1 MDKSLSTRIERMQQK
16 AAEIEANAIL
26 QLPLWPEAKRGTP
39 NTFLRSALFSAIQG
53 KDRNYLEGK
62 KLASQDGFTV
72 TYTGQQLNQEDLT
85 LWETLVHLARETPL
99 GNICNFTAHGILKAL
114 GLSVGG
120 DEHKRLHRSITRLQ
134 ACSVQITYNPE
145 RKTYFGPLVKAGVKD
160 ELTKHYAVELNR
172 ELIRLYGETQ
182 WTALDWAQRKALR
195 RKPLA
200 QALHGYYSSHTVPYV
215 VTLAFLQRITGS
227 KNQQKAGFKAKLRA
241 ALGELVDIGFL
252 SAFAI
257 DGDRVSVQRQISSA
271 LAAPR

>member
-1 MDKSLSTRIERMQQK
+1 MDKALSTRIERMKQK
-16 AAEIEANAIL
+16 AAEIEANGVL

-53 KDRNYLEGK
+53 KDREYIEGK

-85 LWETLVHLARETPL
+85 LWETLVHFARETPL

-114 GLSVGG
+114 GLNTGG
-120 DEHKRLHRSITRLQ
+120 DEHERLHKSITRLQ
-134 ACSVQITYNPE
+134 ACSVQITYTPE

-172 ELIRLYGETQ
+172 ELIRLYGESQ
-182 WTALDWAQRKALR
+182 WTALDWEQRRQLR

-200 QALHGYYSSHTVPYV
+200 QALHGYYSSHAVPYV
-215 VTLAFLQRITGS
+215 VTLTFLQRITGS
-227 KNQQKAGFKAKLRA
+227 KNQQKAGFKVKLRA
-241 ALGELVDIGFL
+241 ALGELVSIGFL
-252 SAFAI
+252 SGFTI
-257 DGDRVSVQRQISSA
+257 DGDRVTVQRNAAA
-271 LAAPR
+271 LPAPL